1 MKTETE
7 CEGLRLSD
15 GVCVAEVVKRGTV
28 REGCPRE
35 LGMGRQAQEGE
46 GDAGLLECLVLTLTL
61 NGIRSH
67 RAILSRE
74 VTGPDIML

>member
-15 GVCVAEVVKRGTV
+15 GVCVAEVV

>member
-15 GVCVAEVVKRGTV
+15 GVCVAEVV

-46 GDAGLLECLVLTLTL
+46 GDAGLLEWSVLTLTL
-61 NGIRSH
+61 NGIGSH